1 MRRRWYYFKRMLQ
14 ADRRFV
20 VQMFGNLLEVLRYAG
35 LWIGIAAVCAAVL
48 YLGRKVFS
56 VSLGKFYEDHAVQI
70 ADDIVRG
77 FLPAWKE
84 DEGVSFFRES
94 RKNENSGLNAE
105 YEEIFGIENENEA
118 MRAEWIAGRE
128 AGEEEYR
135 DGSGKMIQENGDENG
150 QTIQEGG
157 NANEGIKEGMN
168 GGLDESSL
176 SEQTESGQLHEERAA
191 SDDNLLASG
200 IFNTGN
206 SGIIL
211 EKLNDYDYLMKKFY
225 NVHPTTTASRDLMQA
240 ETFLSTDLSIEKN
253 ADSPQI
259 LIYHTHSQETYADY
273 PENPEADVIHLGEEL
288 AILLRERGYNVFHDE
303 SVYDYRDG
311 KLDRS
316 AAYTYALDGIT
327 GLLQKY
333 PSIEVVLDIHRDGV
347 ADGTRLVTELG
358 GSETAK
364 LMFFNGTSMSPDG
377 PIEYLPN
384 PNLRENLAFS
394 FQMQLLADGKYP
406 GLMRKIYLKGLRYN
420 EHVRARSALIEV
432 GAQTNTYAEAKAAM
446 EPLADILDLVLDHG
460 QGD

>member
-20 VQMFGNLLEVLRYAG
+20 VQMFGNLLGVLRYAG

-94 RKNENSGLNAE
+94 RKNENRGLNAE

-135 DGSGKMIQENGDENG
+135 DESGKMIQENGD
-150 QTIQEGG
+150 
-157 NANEGIKEGMN
+157 
-168 GGLDESSL
+168 
-176 SEQTESGQLHEERAA
+176 ESGQLHEERAA
-191 SDDNLLASG
+191 SDDNLLVSG

-288 AILLRERGYNVFHDE
+288 AVLLRERGYNVFHDE

>member
-20 VQMFGNLLEVLRYAG
+20 VQMFGNLLGVLRYAG

-118 MRAEWIAGRE
+118 MRAEWIAGGE

-135 DGSGKMIQENGDENG
+135 DESGKMIQENGD
-150 QTIQEGG
+150 
-157 NANEGIKEGMN
+157 
-168 GGLDESSL
+168 
-176 SEQTESGQLHEERAA
+176 ESGQLHEERAA

-200 IFNTGN
+200 IFNTGK

-288 AILLRERGYNVFHDE
+288 AVLLRERGYNVFHDE

>member
-1 MRRRWYYFKRMLQ
+1 MRRRWYYFKRMLE

-20 VQMFGNLLEVLRYAG
+20 VQMFGNLLGVLRYAG
-35 LWIGIAAVCAAVL
+35 MWIGIAAVCAAVL

-135 DGSGKMIQENGDENG
+135 DGSGKMIRENGDESG

-176 SEQTESGQLHEERAA
+176 SEQTESGQFHEERAA

-225 NVHPTTTASRDLMQA
+225 NGPSDHDGAA
-240 ETFLSTDLSIEKN
+240 
-253 ADSPQI
+253 
-259 LIYHTHSQETYADY
+259 
-273 PENPEADVIHLGEEL
+273 VI
-288 AILLRERGYNVFHDE
+288 
-303 SVYDYRDG
+303 
-311 KLDRS
+311 
-316 AAYTYALDGIT
+316 
-327 GLLQKY
+327 
-333 PSIEVVLDIHRDGV
+333 
-347 ADGTRLVTELG
+347 
-358 GSETAK
+358 
-364 LMFFNGTSMSPDG
+364 
-377 PIEYLPN
+377 
-384 PNLRENLAFS
+384 
-394 FQMQLLADGKYP
+394 
-406 GLMRKIYLKGLRYN
+406 
-420 EHVRARSALIEV
+420 
-432 GAQTNTYAEAKAAM
+432 
-446 EPLADILDLVLDHG
+446 
-460 QGD
+460 